1 MNTHKRQLAMRR
13 ASATVAHAT
22 ALAPASGT
30 ARVAGSSAH
39 ADGMSH
45 PACVPG
51 QGRSCEHPLVN
62 RDVNAALRR
71 YEQTIQGR
79 FAAIEEVLRALSAHQ
94 HDQDFA
100 QQAQTMAEQRLG
112 FRWPDE
118 ALGNAWVAG
127 VDMASLY
134 AYATFKAIARCIEGV
149 AADQAPWRTSLPVQ
163 PGVLRA
169 CGYHTVDISPCADG
183 RLQGL
188 LPYILRTAAG
198 DGVLLK
204 AYAGALF
211 DIENDVADWSQR
223 QLERMLAAQ
232 DAQLHYLKVAVY
244 HFSSSSACDQGCA
257 AHGSHDA
264 VAMAA
269 AIGRLQGLQQAV
281 AEQFGSDRAPDLMLM
296 GVDTDLDAIRI
307 HLPDV
312 QGRIHSDRFL
322 DSASLYRE
330 TLGME
335 SQRAMEHIRR
345 TVARHVNDLG
355 GLGNRGDE
363 QGMQALAAAWLVAN
377 LSQIEYVIEH
387 HAGRYAVI
395 GHDECFVCAGDMLEQ
410 LQLRNQFYYAHL
422 DTVEEGAA
430 DLDVGVRIFTA
441 LNTRR
446 GLPLPVLVHFAY
458 ASAVPGSRERAVQ
471 RGRRVAAAVQAR
483 YPDLHRR
490 GLLHCEVAVSDRRGR
505 EPLSFV
511 GLADPA
517 APGTH

>member
-1 MNTHKRQLAMRR
+1 MNTHKRQLALRRVRDTAAHASAVAR
-13 ASATVAHAT
+13 ASVIRAAS
-22 ALAPASGT
+22 LAPEAT
-30 ARVAGSSAH
+30 RP
-39 ADGMSH
+39 H

-51 QGRSCEHPLVN
+51 EGRSCEHPLVD
-62 RDVNAALRR
+62 RDVNAALYR

-79 FAAIEEVLRALSAHQ
+79 FGAIEEVLRALSARQ

-100 QQAQTMAEQRLG
+100 RQAQAVSEQRLG

-118 ALGNAWVAG
+118 ALDNAWVSG
-127 VDMASLY
+127 VDMAGLY
-134 AYATFKAIARCIEGV
+134 AYGTFKAIGRCIEGV
-149 AADQAPWRTSLPVQ
+149 DADQAPWRTRLPVQ
-163 PGVLRA
+163 PDVLRA

-188 LPYILRTAAG
+188 LPFILRTAASE
-198 DGVLLK
+198 GVLLK

-223 QLERMLAAQ
+223 QLERIVAGE
-232 DAQLHYLKVAVY
+232 DGQLNHLKVAVY

-257 AHGSHDA
+257 AHGSQDA
-264 VAMAA
+264 VAMAE
-269 AIGRLQGLQQAV
+269 AIGRLQGLHQAV
-281 AEQFGSDRAPDLMLM
+281 AEQFGPDRAPDLMLM
-296 GVDTDLDAIRI
+296 GLDTDLDAIRI

-312 QGRIHSDRFL
+312 RGRIHTDRFL

-330 TLGME
+330 TVGME
-335 SQRAMEHIRR
+335 AERAMDHIRQA
-345 TVARHVNDLG
+345 VAGHVHDLG
-355 GLGNRGDE
+355 GLGARGGAH
-363 QGMQALAAAWLVAN
+363 GMQALAGAWLVAN

-395 GHDECFVCAGDMLEQ
+395 GHDEHFICAGDMLEQ

-441 LNTRR
+441 LNMRR
-446 GLPLPVLVHFAY
+446 GLPLPVLVHFTY

-505 EPLSFV
+505 ERPSFV
-511 GLADPA
+511 GLGDQLHP
-517 APGTH
+517 TH

>member
-1 MNTHKRQLAMRR
+1 MNTHKRQMALRR
-13 ASATVAHAT
+13 ARDTVAHAM
-22 ALAPASGT
+22 AVARGSGAHT
-30 ARVAGSSAH
+30 VSSA
-39 ADGMSH
+39 APQGLAH

-51 QGRSCEHPLVN
+51 PGRSCEHPLVD
-62 RDVNAALRR
+62 RDLNAALHR
-71 YEQTIQGR
+71 YEQTIRGR
-79 FAAIEEVLRALSAHQ
+79 FEAIEEVLRALSARQ

-100 QQAQTMAEQRLG
+100 HQAQSMSEQRLG

-118 ALGNAWVAG
+118 ALDNAWVSG
-127 VDMASLY
+127 VDMARLY
-134 AYATFKAIARCIEGV
+134 AHGTFRAIGRCIERV
-149 AADQAPWRTSLPVQ
+149 DADQAPWRTRLPVQ
-163 PGVLRA
+163 PDVLRS

-188 LPYILRTAAG
+188 LPFILRTAANE
-198 DGVLLK
+198 GVLLK

-211 DIENDVADWSQR
+211 DIENDVSDWSQR
-223 QLERMLAAQ
+223 QLERIVAGHDPRL
-232 DAQLHYLKVAVY
+232 DYLKVAVY

-257 AHGSHDA
+257 AHGSQDH
-264 VAMAA
+264 VAIAE
-269 AIGRLQGLQQAV
+269 AIARLQGLHHAV
-281 AEQFGSDRAPDLMLM
+281 AEQFGPDMAPDLMLM
-296 GVDTDLDAIRI
+296 GLDTDLDAIRI
-307 HLPDV
+307 HLPDAL
-312 QGRIHSDRFL
+312 GRIHADRFL

-330 TLGME
+330 TVGME
-335 SQRAMEHIRR
+335 SRRALDHIRQ
-345 TVARHVNDLG
+345 AIAGHVNDLG
-355 GLGNRGDE
+355 GLGTRGNE
-363 QGMQALAAAWLVAN
+363 QGMQALAGAWLVAN

-395 GHDECFVCAGDMLEQ
+395 GHDEHFICAGDLLEQ

-430 DLDVGVRIFTA
+430 DLDVGVRIFTG

-483 YPDLHRR
+483 YPDLHAR
-490 GLLHCEVAVSDRRGR
+490 GLLQCEVAVSDRRGR

-511 GLADPA
+511 GLGGQD
-517 APGTH
+517 TRSH